1 MSGGEDVIYVAA
13 RFRNR
18 ELAALGRDR
27 LRRFQARSAGK
38 VRYVVPPPGEVP
50 LVVAGP
56 IRGLDLDDAIQVV
69 LELDGTLIST
79 VGPPTTHR

>member
-1 MSGGEDVIYVAA
+1 MGTEDVVFVAA
-13 RFRNR
+13 RFPNS

-27 LRRFQARSAGK
+27 LRRFQARGSGK
-38 VRYVVPPPGEVP
+38 VRYVIPPHGEVP

-69 LELDGTLIST
+69 LELDGTLLST
-79 VGPPTTHR
+79 VGPAETHP